1 MKIRDLFNNFM
12 VRQKTAERGKQMVS
26 PKRGMQ
32 NLHTMAGRA
41 DGPVKPHKAYLRIS
55 CLEMEK
61 ARLDTE
67 RAAAQKRIDRI
78 KVRTLEIDAE
88 KKSIMESLPAL
99 ELRAVGNMTRQD
111 APSTPANKGKG
122 KRGMAFRY

>member
-1 MKIRDLFNNFM
+1 MSNQL
-12 VRQKTAERGKQMVS
+12 RGV
-26 PKRGMQ
+26 Q

-61 ARLDTE
+61 ARLNTE

-78 KVRTLEIDAE
+78 AVRNKEIDAE
-88 KKSIMESLPAL
+88 KKAILDSLPPD
-99 ELRAVGNMTRQD
+99 ELRAGGNFTRRD
-111 APSTPANKGKG
+111 ALAAAQEQTPPKGKG
-122 KRGMAFRY
+122 KRGMSFRY